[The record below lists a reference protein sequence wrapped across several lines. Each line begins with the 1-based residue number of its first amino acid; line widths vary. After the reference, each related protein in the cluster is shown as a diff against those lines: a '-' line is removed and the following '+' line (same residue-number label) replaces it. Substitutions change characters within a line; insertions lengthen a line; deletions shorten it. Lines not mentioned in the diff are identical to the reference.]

1 MYFNYKLYFTYLLN
15 YTNNVFFKLTFK
27 NKNKIN
33 TIFINKDYLYFINLH
48 LKLSSLFYSTQLV
61 DIFSYETNTTKQ
73 NLFQKQIIITFY
85 NYHILNLNEKI
96 YLFTLNYSSFKQNIN
111 LNSVTE
117 LFSSANWL
125 EREVSEL
132 HGILFLGKT
141 DIRNLLLQYGD
152 STMPFQK
159 IFPVIGIYELYYNTT
174 KDTLVQ
180 QPVTFQL

>member
-15 YTNNVFFKLTFK
+15 YTNNVFFKLTY
-27 NKNKIN
+27 KNKIN
-33 TIFINKDYLYFINLH
+33 TVFINKDHLYYINLH

-61 DIFSYETNTTKQ
+61 DIFSYETNLNKNFSQNKQ
-73 NLFQKQIIITFY
+73 LIVTFY

-96 YLFTLNYSSFKQNIN
+96 YLFTLNYASFNKTYN
-111 LNSVTE
+111 LFSITE
-117 LFSSANWL
+117 LFSAANWL

-132 HGILFLGKT
+132 HGILFLGKA

-152 STMPFQK
+152 STTPFQK
-159 IFPVIGIYELYYNTT
+159 IYPVIGIYELYFNPT